1 MNKIIV
7 IALMGAI
14 VIAAVAGA
22 MLYKPAETKAKIG
35 YLPAAS
41 YSLLWVAYENG
52 YFADE
57 GLEITLVEFQNV
69 GQLVTALAQGTIQ
82 GAPLTSVAIAAF
94 SKSVDFK
101 IVAGNSL
108 DGTALVVH
116 NDSNIQG
123 LSDLQGLRVGTVL
136 QVPGDFVFKKILQD
150 RGINVTYSEY
160 LTPADALIALE
171 QNQVNASLLWEPYS
185 SLSVYKGLNLAVW
198 DKEIYPADYPCC
210 LQVFSS
216 SFAKANPELIQKF
229 IKALIKAEVFA
240 YARSDTSLPMVKK
253 YMPSIPFEIIYD
265 SVFYIDPDLGRARN
279 PISAYINASELNSF
293 WQLLVPSLLTQ
304 NDYNNLV
311 SKIDLTYFQAAVN
324 DLKSVGFKL
333 PQKYGS

>member
-1 MNKIIV
+1 MNKAIV
-7 IALMGAI
+7 IALIGA
-14 VIAAVAGA
+14 VVVAAVAGA
-22 MLYKPAETKAKIG
+22 MLYKPVETKAKIG

-41 YSLLWVAYENG
+41 YSLLWIAYEKG

-69 GQLVTALAQGTIQ
+69 GQLVTALARGEIQ
-82 GAPLTSVAIAAF
+82 GAPLTSVAVAAF

-108 DGTALVVH
+108 DGTALVTH
-116 NDSNIQG
+116 NG
-123 LSDLQGLRVGTVL
+123 SDIKSLADLEGLRVGTVL
-136 QVPGDFVFKKILQD
+136 QVPGDFVFKKVLQD
-150 RGINVTYSEY
+150 MAVNVTYSEY
-160 LTPADALIALE
+160 LTPADALTALE

-185 SLSVYKGLNLAVW
+185 TLSIYKGLDLALW
-198 DKEIYPADYPCC
+198 DKAIYPADYPCC

-216 SFAKANPELIQKF
+216 PFAKANPELIQKF

-240 YARSDTSLPMVKK
+240 YAHSGESLPLVKK
-253 YMPSIPFEIIYD
+253 YMPSITFEIIYD
-265 SVFYIDPDLGRARN
+265 SVFYIDPALGRARN
-279 PISAYINASELNSF
+279 PISAYINTSELSIF

-304 NDYNNLV
+304 NDYNNLI
-311 SKIDLTYFQAAVN
+311 SKIDLTHFQSAVN
-324 DLKSVGFKL
+324 ELKSVGFKL